1 MTQPIIDMR
10 SRPAYLHDFFGATPD
25 TPAYD
30 TAKWLNRRVGSHDP
44 EHFRRSYTIEG
55 YLAEIEAAG
64 VSKAVVVGRET
75 PSLTISNDEIAT
87 LVGHSDKLIGLGS
100 VDIQQRGE
108 KSAIEEIN
116 RAINTFGFRAINI
129 EPGFGEPALQADDPV
144 FFPVYEECLH
154 FDVPVCLMSGPTTP
168 DFAYAQP
175 AAVARLARR
184 YPLLKIIC
192 FHGYYPYVNE
202 IVGAAF
208 RYDNIYLVPDMYIFQ
223 PGSQLYVEAANSFLA
238 DQLLFGSSY
247 PFRAM
252 QQTVQDFAA
261 LGFKDEVL
269 DKVFYQNAARLLGV
283 DLLAASAPRQ
293 KTAKAAS
300 AATA

>member
-1 MTQPIIDMR
+1 MTQAIIDMR

-25 TPAYD
+25 TAAYD
-30 TAKWLNRRVGSHDP
+30 TAVWLNRRVGSHDP

-75 PSLTISNDEIAT
+75 PSLTIDNDEIAA

-129 EPGFGEPALQADDPV
+129 EPGFGEPALEADDPV
-144 FFPVYEECLH
+144 FYPVYEECLH

-168 DFAYAQP
+168 DFAFARP
-175 AAVARLARR
+175 EAVARLARR
-184 YPLLKIIC
+184 YPRLKIIC

-202 IVGAAF
+202 IIGAAF
-208 RYDNIYLVPDMYIFQ
+208 RYDNLYLVPDMYIFQ
-223 PGSQLYVEAANSFLA
+223 PGSQLYVESANSFLA

-252 QQTVQDFAA
+252 RQSVDDFAA
-261 LGFKDEVL
+261 LGFKDSVL
-269 DKVFYQNAARLLGV
+269 DKVFYQNAARLLQIAPPATGI
-283 DLLAASAPRQ
+283 AGKSANRSAVAT
-293 KTAKAAS
+293 TA
-300 AATA
+300 